1 MKLTINLLPKEI
13 DAILNN
19 VEMAYIWEKDKK
31 VYLLTTEGFTVELV
45 PSKEIY
51 LEDEKC
57 YQRIPLKK
65 GR

>member
-1 MKLTINLLPKEI
+1 MKLTINLLPEEI

-19 VEMAYIWEKDKK
+19 VEMAYIWKKDKK
-31 VYLLTTEGFTVELV
+31 VYLLTAEGFTVELV

-57 YQRIPLKK
+57 YQRIPLKV
-65 GR
+65 G

>member
-19 VEMAYIWEKDKK
+19 VEMAYIWEKDGK
-31 VYLLTTEGFTVELV
+31 VYLLTAEGFTVELV